1 MNRLNIEYIQA
12 ENLHRQESNPRLN
25 AQAVEKVQASIRE
38 FGFLVPLVVDDA
50 GQIWAG
56 DTRYQ
61 AGVAEGMTEFPCVLA
76 DQLTEEQLKAF
87 RIADNKVAEAAEWDM
102 EKLTA
107 ELAAIEMDMSAFG
120 FDFSQI
126 IADDFGS
133 AFDLPSGEKNPICVM
148 SLTLHERQV
157 ATIEEAIAMVKESG
171 VEVDG
176 FGNPNAKGNAVYE
189 VVRQWVEQKK
199 SK

>member
-1 MNRLNIEYIQA
+1 MNRLKMVYRPPDELLPYA
-12 ENLHRQESNPRLN
+12 GSPRVHEAGLPRLK
-25 AQAVEKVQASIRE
+25 ADIEE
-38 FGFLVPLVVDDA
+38 FGFVAPVLV
-50 GQIWAG
+50 AG
-56 DTRYQ
+56 DKIVDGHARH
-61 AGVAEGMTEFPCVLA
+61 AVALEIGLA
-76 DQLTEEQLKAF
+76 EIPTVDVSHLSQDQIRALRLV
-87 RIADNKVAEAAEWDM
+87 INKSPEWASWDEA
-102 EKLTA
+102 KLLA
-107 ELAAIEMDMSAFG
+107 ELAAIEMDMSALG

-126 IADDFGS
+126 LADDFGS
-133 AFDLPSGEKNPICVM
+133 AFDLPSGDKNPICVM

-171 VEVDG
+171 VEVES

>member
-1 MNRLNIEYIQA
+1 MNRLNIDYIKVD
-12 ENLHRQESNPRLN
+12 NLHRQESNPRLN

-38 FGFLVPLVVDDA
+38 FGFLVPLVVDEA

-61 AGVAEGMTEFPCVLA
+61 AGVVEGMKEFPCVLA

-107 ELAAIEMDMSAFG
+107 ELGAIISIDMGQFGDLLATAADLAVINDEGIAATKSFDHTLRLDKTVIVLTDEEYDRLNQRLDGYLEKHGVSFG
-120 FDFSQI
+120 FAKELLDD
-126 IADDFGS
+126 AD
-133 AFDLPSGEKNPICVM
+133 ARN
-148 SLTLHERQV
+148 
-157 ATIEEAIAMVKESG
+157 
-171 VEVDG
+171 
-176 FGNPNAKGNAVYE
+176 
-189 VVRQWVEQKK
+189 
-199 SK
+199 